1 MTDNPASSPTP
12 PPPYPGA
19 PGAGGDGSAPRG
31 AGGGFFGWLRT
42 LGLVRGDAWVGGVCG
57 GIATRLGIDPLIVR
71 GIFVVAAVLG
81 LPMVLAY
88 AVLWAVLPDRS
99 GVLHLENLFRGR
111 LEPPMIAALVI
122 VLLSFVPVTPWLGN
136 LLLWSGGSL
145 GGIYD
150 IGGALSVLWRGLL
163 VLALIGLV
171 LVAVVAIAR
180 RPRRRGRAGAAG
192 FDPSAA
198 GFDPYGPHG
207 PGAAGRDPRSF
218 GAAPYGGAAPFAGPA
233 PYRSGTPYAG
243 ATPDAGAPRTDGAWP
258 VPRLEAPAHS
268 PAAFASGSNGT
279 VLAPDDA
286 SKPDAVDAAAD
297 AASDALSSSA
307 MPGEQT
313 NLVAPSEPCDAGNG
327 DAGNDDAG
335 KVGAGKV
342 GAEDT
347 DTENSD
353 ADGSHAEISGPVV
366 NGAAAAPNG
375 APATSANNPATPAW
389 HENTPAT
396 MTAAP
401 ASFVAGTSA
410 PATMPAPD
418 AAPVATEP
426 YDTWRQQQD
435 QWRTEHDAWRQQ
447 QRDAERIAREQARA
461 ESAAATA
468 QANREYQEARAR
480 RRASR
485 PRTALWYVALTLGLM
500 AVGGAAVALVAAPRG
515 TLMAAALAFLA
526 ATAVGAV
533 AMIVA
538 GIARRRSGFITFL
551 TITSLVIAGG
561 TLVPALSVGRPW
573 TESEVARVDGQILLP
588 IGGGSISGPNPSD
601 DTYLQSF
608 GSTNIWL
615 SPWMAGYDGLVS
627 VEPEPVPTMASTP
640 GPSSSPEP
648 SERVATPSLIDPV
661 RAGSISLE
669 KGGEGQTQI
678 DVEPG
683 MIVAFTITAST
694 LDVATHEVEMDGSW
708 SGDITAQQL
717 PTPRANQDGTYT
729 WTFTLDTL
737 AESPLI
743 TGEADAHSRGSVV
756 TEVTIIQQDDVWI
769 NAGISPERKR

>member
-19 PGAGGDGSAPRG
+19 PGASGDGSAPRG

-57 GIATRLGIDPLIVR
+57 GIAARLGIDPLIVR

-88 AVLWAVLPDRS
+88 AILWAVLPDRD
-99 GVLHLENLFRGR
+99 GVIHLENLFHGR

-171 LVAVVAIAR
+171 IVAIVAIAR
-180 RPRRRGRAGAAG
+180 RPRRRGHEGA
-192 FDPSAA
+192 PT
-198 GFDPYGPHG
+198 FDPYGPTG
-207 PGAAGRDPRSF
+207 PGAAGYDPRGF
-218 GAAPYGGAAPFAGPA
+218 GAAPAGGAVPYAGTAPHP
-233 PYRSGTPYAG
+233 TPYAA
-243 ATPDAGAPRTDGAWP
+243 ATPDATHMDGAWP
-258 VPRLEAPAHS
+258 VPRLDTPAPT
-268 PAAFASGSNGT
+268 AATLVSDSNGT
-279 VLAPDDA
+279 VSAPAGASIPVAPVRDDT
-286 SKPDAVDAAAD
+286 AVDAA
-297 AASDALSSSA
+297 SDDEISPSTET
-307 MPGEQT
+307 GEQT
-313 NLVAPSEPCDAGNG
+313 ATAGEHVVDDHSSTATG
-327 DAGNDDAG
+327 DAATDDVEPAG
-335 KVGAGKV
+335 
-342 GAEDT
+342 E
-347 DTENSD
+347 
-353 ADGSHAEISGPVV
+353 P
-366 NGAAAAPNG
+366 G
-375 APATSANNPATPAW
+375 APVLDPTPPAW
-389 HENTPAT
+389 HEAAAAT
-396 MTAAP
+396 AP
-401 ASFVAGTSA
+401 VSGTSSAPGAHGSQHTSA
-410 PATMPAPD
+410 PG

-461 ESAAATA
+461 ESAAAAA

-485 PRTALWYVALTLGLM
+485 PRTALWYVALTLGVM
-500 AVGGAAVALVAAPRG
+500 AVAGAAVALVAAPRG
-515 TLMAAALAFLA
+515 TMMAATLAFLA
-526 ATAVGAV
+526 ATAVGAI

-573 TESEVARVDGQILLP
+573 SGSEVARVDGQVLLP
-588 IGGGSISGPNPSD
+588 LGNAMIGGPDPSD
-601 DTYLQSF
+601 QSYLQSF
-608 GSTNIWL
+608 GFTNIWL
-615 SPWMAGYDGLVS
+615 TPWLANDEQYALVN
-627 VEPEPVPTMASTP
+627 PEPTPTATTAP
-640 GPSSSPEP
+640 APSSTPEP
-648 SERVATPSLIDPV
+648 SASAAQPSLIAPT
-661 RAGSISLE
+661 RGGSITLE
-669 KGGEGQTQI
+669 KGGEGDTQI
-678 DVEPG
+678 DLEAG
-683 MIVAFTITAST
+683 MIVTFTITAAS
-694 LDVATHEVEMDGSW
+694 LDIGGYEADENGGYVAEVPRL
-708 SGDITAQQL
+708 TP
-717 PTPRANQDGTYT
+717 PTPLTNDDGTYT

-743 TGEADAHSRGSVV
+743 TGEPTSHARGSVM
-756 TEVTIIQQDDVWI
+756 TDVTITQQDDVWI
-769 NAGISPERKR
+769 NAGLMPERKR